1 MQYDVFIS
9 YASENRGWAEKLE
22 TDLVKGNRRVFRDQ
36 TRLQAGGRWEAQLQQ
51 SLDQSQ
57 YLVVL
62 WTNQAQSSNWVHK
75 ELARFER
82 HTEVDP
88 RRRLICVNLQG
99 ENPAYNVYQAIDS
112 IKAAGV
118 PVDQPDAVNPN
129 LWSDVLSRIVSALD
143 EDEEIERIDT
153 AVLAMTAAE
162 ADPAHAGGL
171 APADLVPI
179 EQNFG
184 LTPADLMKRYGPTRL
199 DWRPYDGQLTIK
211 SGLDQLMA
219 HVNAVVPSKRFGW
232 RSISS
237 DFWED
242 MTTNKPTE
250 VAAALASARL
260 SLVVVDAVSLL
271 WRDVYRRVML
281 LREHLNTSTST
292 WVFVPPVPS
301 DTRTLRYRDL
311 VRGWSAPLLDAYF
324 NPPLPR
330 RDTFTPQLSVYCGD
344 DGEIRRLLQT
354 AIGEYM
360 ARSEKGPKSTFTQ
373 FRERP

>member
-1 MQYDVFIS
+1 MQYDIFIS

-22 TDLVKGNRRVFRDQ
+22 ADLVKGNRRVFRDQ
-36 TRLQAGGRWEAQLQQ
+36 SRLQPGARWETQLQQ

-62 WTNQAQSSNWVHK
+62 WTSQAQSSNWVHK

-82 HTEVDP
+82 HTEVDQ

-99 ENPAYNVYQAIDS
+99 DNPAYNMYQAIDS
-112 IKAAGV
+112 LKAAGV
-118 PVDQPDAVNPN
+118 PIDQPEAVNPN
-129 LWSDVLSRIVSALD
+129 LWNDVVAHIVAALD

-153 AVLAMTAAE
+153 AVLAMTDSE
-162 ADPAHAGGL
+162 ADPAQPRGL
-171 APADLVPI
+171 KPENLAPI
-179 EQNFG
+179 EQVFG
-184 LTPADLMKRYGPTRL
+184 LTPVDLQKRYGPTRL
-199 DWRPYDGQLTIK
+199 DWKPYDGQLTIK
-211 SGLDQLMA
+211 AGLDQLMT
-219 HVNAVVPSKRFGW
+219 HVNAAVPTKRFGW
-232 RSISS
+232 RGISA
-237 DFWED
+237 DFWEPM
-242 MTTNKPTE
+242 MTGKPTQ

-271 WRDVYRRVML
+271 WQDVYQRVML

-292 WVFVPPVPS
+292 WVFVPPVAS

-311 VRGWSAPLLDAYF
+311 VRGWSAPLLDSYF

-330 RDTFTPQLSVYCGD
+330 RESFAPQLSVYCGD
-344 DGEIRRLLQT
+344 DFEIRRLLQT
-354 AIGEYM
+354 AIGDYM

-373 FRERP
+373 FQRT